1 MEQQIFNLNW
11 DTYTDHL
18 REMLNEIMLSNES
31 ADVTLVCEDKTQFK
45 AHKIVLRACSAVFRS
60 MIPGDSM
67 TNTNSMIYLR
77 GIESPE
83 IKSILD
89 WIYLGQ
95 ATICVDNLDKFL
107 DVAKSLEIKELNKA
121 DYGNEEMAKDERIEQ
136 NTENFVMDIAKQTT
150 VKAVNDRLLSKV
162 INQDHQ
168 KFQCDQCDR
177 QYIEKKNLNKHIRKS
192 HKRMK

>member
-1 MEQQIFNLNW
+1 
-11 DTYTDHL
+11 
-18 REMLNEIMLSNES
+18 MLSNES

-45 AHKIVLRACSAVFRS
+45 AHKIVLRACSAVFKS

-67 TNTNSMIYLR
+67 TNTNSMIYLW

-95 ATICVDNLDKFL
+95 AKFL

-168 KFQCDQCDR
+168 KFQCDHCDR

-192 HKRMK
+192 HNGMK